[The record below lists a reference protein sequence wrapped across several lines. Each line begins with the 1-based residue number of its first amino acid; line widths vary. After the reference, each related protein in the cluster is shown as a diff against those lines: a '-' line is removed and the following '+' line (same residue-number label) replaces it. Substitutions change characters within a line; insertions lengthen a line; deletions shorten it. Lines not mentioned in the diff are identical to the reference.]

1 MSNPKL
7 YSNYF
12 AACMIFSISLPW
24 WALFIPAVISGFVLA
39 INKQTKISFLERFLN
54 NRFYLARN
62 GSFKWQYAWI

>member
-39 INKQTKISFLERFLN
+39 INKQTKISFLEWVFT
-54 NRFYLARN
+54 NRIYLVSN
-62 GSFKWQYAWI
+62 YSFKWQYAWI